1 MANFPRT
8 DSLNWLQSRQNQMIV
23 KFSTYSH
30 SFQMQDVA
38 KKPDILSKAALL

>member
-8 DSLNWLQSRQNQMIV
+8 DSLNWLLKLTV

-38 KKPDILSKAALL
+38 KKPDVLSKAALF